1 MSLSFPSFSRPF
13 LLQGVHR
20 LLGRNASSELA
31 QSYLAPN
38 QYVAHGV
45 VVNSRGGFDVLLPGA
60 EVKAAAEAVED
71 G

>member
-1 MSLSFPSFSRPF
+1 M
-13 LLQGVHR
+13 HR